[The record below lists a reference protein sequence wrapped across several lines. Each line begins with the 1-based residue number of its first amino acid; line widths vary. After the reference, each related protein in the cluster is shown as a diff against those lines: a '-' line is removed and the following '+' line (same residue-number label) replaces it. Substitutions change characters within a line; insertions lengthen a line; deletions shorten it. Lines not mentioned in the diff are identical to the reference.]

1 VPASSA
7 VNQKGTTV
15 TNKTLDI
22 REILR
27 LIPHRWPFVMIDRVT
42 EFVDGADTLKAI
54 KNVTY
59 NEAHFPG
66 HFPAVPT
73 MPGVLV
79 IEAMAQACGILAVQ
93 RAGLSAASGQIL
105 YFAGIDSARFKRPV
119 VPGDQLLFEVHLEKQ
134 KRDVWKF
141 RARATVEGELAC
153 EAELMCV
160 LRGPVA

>member
-1 VPASSA
+1 VA
-7 VNQKGTTV
+7 K
-15 TNKTLDI
+15 KTLDI

-27 LIPHRWPFVMIDRVT
+27 LIPHRWPFVMIDRVV
-42 EFVDGADTLKAI
+42 ECEDGGDTLKAI

-79 IEAMAQACGILAVQ
+79 LEAMAQACGILAVM
-93 RAGLSAASGQIL
+93 RAGLSASSGQIL
-105 YFAGIDSARFKRPV
+105 YFAGIDHARFKRPV
-119 VPGDQLLFEVHLEKQ
+119 VPGDQLVFEVRLDKH

-141 RARATVEGELAC
+141 LARATVDGELAC
-153 EAELMCV
+153 EAEMMCV
-160 LRGPVA
+160 LRAPVE

>member
-1 VPASSA
+1 M
-7 VNQKGTTV
+7 
-15 TNKTLDI
+15 TNTILDI

-42 EFVDGADTLKAI
+42 DWVEGGETLKAI

-79 IEAMAQACGILAVQ
+79 IEAMAQACGILAVK

-119 VPGDQLLFEVHLEKQ
+119 VPGDQLVFDVRLHKQ
-134 KRDVWKF
+134 KRDLWKF
-141 RARATVEGELAC
+141 VARATVDGELAC

>member
-1 VPASSA
+1 MA
-7 VNQKGTTV
+7 T
-15 TNKTLDI
+15 KTLDI

-42 EFVDGADTLKAI
+42 QCEDGGDTLTAI

-79 IEAMAQACGILAVQ
+79 LEAMAQACGILAVM
-93 RAGLSAASGQIL
+93 RAGLSAESGQIL
-105 YFAGIDSARFKRPV
+105 YFAGIDHARFKRPV
-119 VPGDQLLFEVHLEKQ
+119 VPGDQLRIELTCQ
-134 KRDVWKF
+134 KRRGAYW
-141 RARATVEGELAC
+141 RMQGMATVDGK
-153 EAELMCV
+153 
-160 LRGPVA
+160 VAAQALISAMEVGME

>member
-1 VPASSA
+1 MA
-7 VNQKGTTV
+7 T
-15 TNKTLDI
+15 KTLDI

-42 EFVDGADTLKAI
+42 ECQQGGDTLKAI

-79 IEAMAQACGILAVQ
+79 VEAMAQACGILAVM
-93 RAGLSAASGQIL
+93 RAGLSAESGQIL
-105 YFAGIDSARFKRPV
+105 YFAGIDNARFKRPV
-119 VPGDQLLFEVHLEKQ
+119 VPGDQLVFEVRLDKQ
-134 KRDVWKF
+134 KRDLWKF
-141 RARATVEGELAC
+141 VARATVDGQLAC

-160 LRGPVA
+160 LRMPAA

>member
-1 VPASSA
+1 MA
-7 VNQKGTTV
+7 K
-15 TNKTLDI
+15 KTLDI

-42 EFVDGADTLKAI
+42 RCEEGGDTLQAI

-59 NEAHFPG
+59 NEAQFPG

-73 MPGVLV
+73 MPGVL
-79 IEAMAQACGILAVQ
+79 ILEAMAQACGILAVM
-93 RAGLSAASGQIL
+93 RAGLSAESGQFL
-105 YFAGIDSARFKRPV
+105 YFAGIDHARFKRPV

-141 RARATVEGELAC
+141 RARATVDGELAC

-160 LRGPVA
+160 LRSPVA

>member
-1 VPASSA
+1 M
-7 VNQKGTTV
+7 
-15 TNKTLDI
+15 TNTTLDI

-27 LIPHRWPFVMIDRVT
+27 LIPHRWPFVMIDRIT
-42 EFVDGADTLKAI
+42 EWTEGGDTLKAI

-59 NEAHFPG
+59 NEAYFPG

-79 IEAMAQACGILAVQ
+79 IEAMAQACGILAVK

-119 VPGDQLLFEVHLEKQ
+119 VPGDQLVFEVRLHKQ
-134 KRDVWKF
+134 KRDLWKF
-141 RARATVEGELAC
+141 VARATVDGELAC

>member
-1 VPASSA
+1 MA
-7 VNQKGTTV
+7 T
-15 TNKTLDI
+15 KTLDI

-42 EFVDGADTLKAI
+42 ECEEGGDTLKAI

-79 IEAMAQACGILAVQ
+79 LEAMAQACGILAVM
-93 RAGLSAASGQIL
+93 RAGLSAASGQIR
-105 YFAGIDSARFKRPV
+105 YFAGIDNARFKRPV
-119 VPGDQLLFEVHLEKQ
+119 VPGEQLLL
-134 KRDVWKF
+134 DVTLKERRGSRWLLHGVG
-141 RARATVEGELAC
+141 RVDEHVAA
-153 EAELMCV
+153 EADLV
-160 LRGPVA
+160 LTALPEASLR

>member
-1 VPASSA
+1 MA
-7 VNQKGTTV
+7 T
-15 TNKTLDI
+15 KTFDI
-22 REILR
+22 REILK

-42 EFVDGADTLKAI
+42 EISENNETLKAI

-79 IEAMAQACGILAVQ
+79 IEAMAQACGILAVK

-119 VPGDQLLFEVHLEKQ
+119 VPGDQLVFDVRLDKQ
-134 KRDVWKF
+134 KRDLWKF
-141 RARATVEGELAC
+141 VARATVDGELAC

-160 LRGPVA
+160 LRQPVP